1 MTVLPGPAVAGT
13 TAGRH
18 ADEPLMADLRAW
30 RSARARADGVPA
42 YVVAHDALL
51 AAIVEQRPGSPA
63 ALRRVKGMGPARLDR
78 YGEEILAIL
87 ARV

>member
-1 MTVLPGPAVAGT
+1 VLPGPLMAGPS
-13 TAGRH
+13 AGRPG
-18 ADEPLMADLRAW
+18 DEALLAELRAW

-51 AAIVEQRPGSPA
+51 AAIVEERPVSPA
-63 ALRRVKGMGPARLDR
+63 ALRRVKGMGPTKLDR

-87 ARV
+87 ARS